1 MLFHYTLNREI
12 IPVKRE
18 KKLRFEDKNKKKAL
32 FTYFYLF
39 FLAFKLAFPFKMC
52 YIHIIKQSKNKWR
65 LNK

>member
-1 MLFHYTLNREI
+1 M
-12 IPVKRE
+12 KRE